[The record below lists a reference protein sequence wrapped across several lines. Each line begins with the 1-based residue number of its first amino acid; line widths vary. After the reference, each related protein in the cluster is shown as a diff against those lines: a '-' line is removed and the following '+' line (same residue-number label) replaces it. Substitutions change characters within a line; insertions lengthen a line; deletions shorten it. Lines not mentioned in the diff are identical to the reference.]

1 MVCDWIQI
9 IFNHNPWTIRY
20 NTISIFTQ
28 LSILCL
34 QDTHFITAQETFIES
49 QWGYKCY
56 LNSYMSIRGLCVFF
70 LTVIFSLKN
79 VWEKN
84 YSGSNLFALDLPL
97 RDTRL
102 PL

>member
-1 MVCDWIQI
+1 MVCDWIKI
-9 IFNHNPWTIRY
+9 IFNHNPWTILFITCY

-79 VWEKN
+79 VWEK
-84 YSGSNLFALDLPL
+84 L
-97 RDTRL
+97 
-102 PL
+102 